1 MNANDLHSIHRP
13 EHPPAAPS
21 NGGLHDL
28 LVDSCR
34 LGPAPTRAREGAV
47 IIATVVL
54 VALVV
59 VLLRPPLVLAAIVT
73 GAVALHLAV
82 RWVLGTRKWDRR

>member
-1 MNANDLHSIHRP
+1 MNANDLHSTHRP
-13 EHPPAAPS
+13 DLPPAAPS
-21 NGGLHDL
+21 NGGLHDFF
-28 LVDSCR
+28 VDMCR

-54 VALVV
+54 IALVV
-59 VLLRPPLVLAAIVT
+59 IVLQPPLLLASILAAV
-73 GAVALHLAV
+73 AALHLAV